1 LFNFLDGSLQGL
13 NKQET
18 VDKHGKEQVLVWRRS
33 YDIPPPVVDRSSVH
47 HPSNDPRYKGVEFDD
62 EFTESLKT
70 TGERFMPDWENKI
83 GPDIK
88 AGKKVI
94 IAAHGNTL
102 RALVQMLD
110 NISDEEICGLNIPT
124 GVPLIYELDDD
135 LKPIPHPDAIAP
147 LQGRYL
153 GNQEEVRARIEG
165 VANQTK

>member
-1 LFNFLDGSLQGL
+1 M
-13 NKQET
+13 
-18 VDKHGKEQVLVWRRS
+18 DKHGKEQVLVWRRS
-33 YDIPPPVVDRSSVH
+33 YDIPPPVVDRSSEH

-70 TGERFMPDWENKI
+70 TGERFMPDWEGKI

-102 RALVQMLD
+102 RALVQYLD